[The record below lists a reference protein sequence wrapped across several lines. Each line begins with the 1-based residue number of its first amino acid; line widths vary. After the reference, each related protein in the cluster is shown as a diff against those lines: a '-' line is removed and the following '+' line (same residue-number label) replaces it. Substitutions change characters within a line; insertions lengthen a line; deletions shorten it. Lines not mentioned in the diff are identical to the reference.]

1 MPTADSFTA
10 LGAGNGFPFCPS
22 RVDVTDTEGGGDY
35 AWEMWSTIDGY
46 NKDSTED
53 RTVAGIIESK
63 RLAMLYIWN
72 TYQLTG
78 EVVVSSDSVSN
89 VNSEDHALHGDP
101 DADPI
106 PLPPKSRVCL
116 PGNGGFGDY
125 IEIEDADGNTVA
137 NLSIKVPLMVTAM
150 YDGITSEEENF
161 IGYGIADSTKD
172 GIYAYSDDLSG
183 FFDYVYVAFNCVALR
198 SESDCFSDEFCT
210 TKRDS
215 QYTSISMGGETLHG
229 VGVAEI
235 SNLEAGGFPTI
246 NGSTLS
252 ATTSF
257 SSSDGGEIPVS
268 IDLTSLTAYSY

>member
-10 LGAGNGFPFCPS
+10 LGVGNGFPFCPS

-116 PGNGGFGDY
+116 LGNGGFGDY
-125 IEIEDADGNTVA
+125 IEIEDAYGNAVY
-137 NLSIKVPLMVTAM
+137 NLSIRVPLKVTAM

-161 IGYGIADSTKD
+161 IGYGIAEPGKT
-172 GIYAYSDDLSG
+172 GIYAFSDDLAG
-183 FFDYVYVAFNCVALR
+183 FGDYVYVDFNCTAR
-198 SESDCFSDEFCT
+198 GPESDCFSGEFCT

-215 QYTSISMGGETLHG
+215 QYTSISMGDETLHG
-229 VGVAEI
+229 VGVVEL

>member
-1 MPTADSFTA
+1 MPTASAFTA

-22 RVDVTDTEGGGDY
+22 RVDVTDAEGGGNY

-125 IEIEDADGNTVA
+125 IEIEDADGNAVA
-137 NLSIKVPLMVTAM
+137 NLSIEVPLMVTAM

-161 IGYGIADSTKD
+161 IGYGIAEPGKT
-172 GIYAYSDDLSG
+172 GIYAFSDDLAG
-183 FFDYVYVAFNCVALR
+183 FGDYVYVEFHCTAR
-198 SESDCFSDEFCT
+198 GPESDCFSGEFCT

-215 QYTSISMGGETLHG
+215 QYTSISMGDETLHG
-229 VGVAEI
+229 VGVAEL

-252 ATTSF
+252 ATTLF
-257 SSSDGGEIPVS
+257 LSSYSEIPVS
-268 IDLTSLTAYSY
+268 INLTSLTAYSY

>member
-116 PGNGGFGDY
+116 LGNGGFGDY
-125 IEIEDADGNTVA
+125 IEIEDAYGNAVY
-137 NLSIKVPLMVTAM
+137 NLSITVPLKVTAM

-161 IGYGIADSTKD
+161 IGYGIAEPGKT
-172 GIYAYSDDLSG
+172 GIYAFSDDLAG
-183 FFDYVYVAFNCVALR
+183 FGDYVYVDFNCTAR
-198 SESDCFSDEFCT
+198 GPESDCFSGEFCT

-215 QYTSISMGGETLHG
+215 QYTSISMGDETLHG
-229 VGVAEI
+229 VGVVEL